1 MKINEIVTEAF
12 TKKADRLGNFLS
24 DFGSAIKAGA
34 SKSNGVQTGTKFDRS
49 AFNRDKEM
57 PGYYDNIDAIRA
69 EKAKEKADAKAA
81 SKATKATPVPAK
93 ADPAKADPAKATP
106 APSADNAPVKP
117 KTFGA
122 TKIPA
127 GHVLKVVMA
136 SKVGNVDYFRYP
148 SGKWFVQWTT
158 GSALQLIT
166 NPEDIENLNYGIPS
180 AKVQAKIVALPTLTT
195 SKAKGGRK

>member
-12 TKKADRLGNFLS
+12 TKKVDRLGNFLS
-24 DFGSAIKAGA
+24 DFGSAIKSGAGN
-34 SKSNGVQTGTKFDRS
+34 SKGVERATDFDRS
-49 AFNRDKEM
+49 KFNRDRET
-57 PGYYDNIDAIRA
+57 PGLYKNIDDVRA

-81 SKATKATPVPAK
+81 SKAKPAPAK
-93 ADPAKADPAKATP
+93 VDPAKVDPAKATP

-180 AKVQAKIVALPTLTT
+180 AKVQAKIVALPTPTT
-195 SKAKGGRK
+195 SKANGGRK

>member
-12 TKKADRLGNFLS
+12 TKKADRIGNFLS

-34 SKSNGVQTGTKFDRS
+34 SNSKGVEKGTKFDRS

-57 PGYYDNIDAIRA
+57 PGYYDNIDARRA

-81 SKATKATPVPAK
+81 SKAKPAPAK
-93 ADPAKADPAKATP
+93 VDPAKATP

-180 AKVQAKIVALPTLTT
+180 AKVQAKIVALPTPTT